1 MATSSSKW
9 PAYTRIRVP
18 LIVVEALRFH
28 TPVAEALASSSRRI
42 LSEIILIS
50 LARGVVA
57 YFLGRDAEII
67 MQKSN
72 ESNADSMRDRS
83 GGEKVRVAE
92 RASEAIAS
100 ASDSIKG
107 AVDSVA
113 ERATAATQWA
123 SATVDSATRAPSDFL
138 EAGAEYIRA
147 RPYVAVGAAF
157 ALGYLVAKLR

>member
-1 MATSSSKW
+1 
-9 PAYTRIRVP
+9 
-18 LIVVEALRFH
+18 
-28 TPVAEALASSSRRI
+28 
-42 LSEIILIS
+42 
-50 LARGVVA
+50 
-57 YFLGRDAEII
+57 

-138 EAGAEYIRA
+138 ELGAEYIRA